1 MVVPER
7 LMPTGRTVGRSPH
20 PSPEHVKERIMSAP
34 AALITGG
41 TSGIGK
47 ATAELLHSR
56 GYRVMVT
63 GLGNLTGT
71 GLPED
76 VVIVRADARS
86 LPDIDQAIDRA
97 RRQFGT
103 LDLLFLNAGISRPGP
118 LESTDE
124 DAFDALF
131 DINVKGNFFTLQKAL
146 PLLNEGASV
155 VFTVGAGEGMGS
167 AMTAAKGA
175 LLPLMRS
182 LAVELAPRRIRVNAV
197 SPGLINTPAYSRMG
211 VTPEM
216 IDSWAKDVPL
226 GRVGAPIDVAE
237 VVAFL
242 ASDAAGYIT
251 GDNLTVSGGVGV
263 HTRP

>member
-1 MVVPER
+1 
-7 LMPTGRTVGRSPH
+7 MPT
-20 PSPEHVKERIMSAP
+20 P

-63 GLGNLTGT
+63 GLGAVADA

-76 VVIVRADARS
+76 VVVVRVDAAVPGRHR
-86 LPDIDQAIDRA
+86 PRDGAGTPE
-97 RRQFGT
+97 FGS
-103 LDLLFLNAGISRPGP
+103 LDLLFLNAGISRIGP
-118 LESTDE
+118 IESTDE
-124 DAFDALF
+124 DTFDALF

-155 VFTVGAGEGMGS
+155 VFTVGAGEGIGP

-182 LAVELAPRRIRVNAV
+182 LALELAPRRIRVNAV
-197 SPGLINTPAYSRMG
+197 SPGLINTPAYSKMG
-211 VTPEM
+211 VSQEM
-216 IDSWAKDVPL
+216 IE
-226 GRVGAPIDVAE
+226 AP
-237 VVAFL
+237 
-242 ASDAAGYIT
+242 G
-251 GDNLTVSGGVGV
+251 
-263 HTRP
+263 

>member
-1 MVVPER
+1 
-7 LMPTGRTVGRSPH
+7 
-20 PSPEHVKERIMSAP
+20 MSAP

-63 GLGNLTGT
+63 GVGNLANA
-71 GLPED
+71 PED
-76 VVIVRADARS
+76 VLAVRADARS
-86 LPDIDQAIDRA
+86 LPDIDHAIDQAHHR
-97 RRQFGT
+97 FGS

-118 LESTDE
+118 IESTGE

-131 DINVKGNFFTLQKAL
+131 DINVKGSFFTLQKAL

-155 VFTVGAGEGMGS
+155 VFTVGAGEGLGS

-175 LLPLMRS
+175 LLPLVRS
-182 LAVELAPRRIRVNAV
+182 LALELAPRRIRVNAV
-197 SPGLINTPAYSRMG
+197 SPGLINTPAYSKLG
-211 VTPEM
+211 VSPEM
-216 IDSWAKDVPL
+216 IDAWARDVPL
-226 GRVGAPIDVAE
+226 GRVGAAADVAE
-237 VVAFL
+237 AVAFL

-251 GDNLTVSGGVGV
+251 GDNLTVSGGIGV
-263 HTRP
+263 HARP

>member
-1 MVVPER
+1 
-7 LMPTGRTVGRSPH
+7 
-20 PSPEHVKERIMSAP
+20 MSAP
-34 AALITGG
+34 PALITGG

-63 GLGNLTGT
+63 GVSNIADV

-76 VVIVRADARS
+76 VTVVQADARS
-86 LPDIDQAIDRA
+86 LPDIDRVMGQA
-97 RRQFGT
+97 RRQLGS

-118 LESTDE
+118 IEATDE
-124 DAFDALF
+124 DTFDALF

-155 VFTVGAGEGMGS
+155 VFTVGAGEGTGA

-175 LLPLMRS
+175 LVPLMRS
-182 LAVELAPRRIRVNAV
+182 LALELAPRRIRVNAV
-197 SPGLINTPAYSRMG
+197 SPGMINTPAYSKMG
-211 VTPEM
+211 VSQEM
-216 IDSWAKDVPL
+216 IDSWAQEVPL
-226 GRVGAPIDVAE
+226 GRVGASGDIAE
-237 VVAFL
+237 AVAFL
-242 ASDAAGYIT
+242 ASDAASYIT
-251 GDNLTVSGGVGV
+251 GDNLTVSGGIGV